1 MSIDDAIRL
10 NFELLDKIDLLPF
23 INEREDPYDIMN
35 AIEGAYE
42 DHEFS
47 EDVEAIVEG
56 DTLQGF
62 IFNYIGMEDFIEYLH
77 SRYGTTFN
85 SEIKYWVVNR
95 GTDANV

>member
-35 AIEGAYE
+35 AIEDAYE
-42 DHEFS
+42 NHEFS
-47 EDVEAIVEG
+47 EDVGAIIEG

-62 IFNYIGMEDFIEYLH
+62 IFNYVGVEDFIEYLH

-95 GTDANV
+95 GTDA

>member
-23 INEREDPYDIMN
+23 INEREDPYDIMD

-47 EDVEAIVEG
+47 EEVETIVEG

-62 IFNYIGMEDFIEYLH
+62 IFNYVSVEDFIEYLH

-95 GTDANV
+95 GTDA

>member
-10 NFELLDKIDLLPF
+10 NFDLLDKIDLLPF
-23 INEREDPYDIMN
+23 VNEREDPYDIMD

-47 EDVEAIVEG
+47 EEVEAIVEG

-62 IFNYIGMEDFIEYLH
+62 IFNYVGLEDFIEYLH

-95 GTDANV
+95 GTDA

>member
-1 MSIDDAIRL
+1 MSIDDAIRF
-10 NFELLDKIDLLPF
+10 NFELLDKIDLFPF

-47 EDVEAIVEG
+47 EDVGAIVEG
-56 DTLQGF
+56 DILQGF
-62 IFNYIGMEDFIEYLH
+62 IFNYISMEDFIEYLH

-95 GTDANV
+95 GTDA

>member
-23 INEREDPYDIMN
+23 INEREDPYDIMD

-47 EDVEAIVEG
+47 EEVEAIVEG

-62 IFNYIGMEDFIEYLH
+62 IFNYVSLEDFIEYLH

-95 GTDANV
+95 GTDLDT

>member
-23 INEREDPYDIMN
+23 INEREDPYDIMD

-47 EDVEAIVEG
+47 KEVEAIVEG

-62 IFNYIGMEDFIEYLH
+62 IFNYVSVEDFIEYLH

-95 GTDANV
+95 GTDA

>member
-23 INEREDPYDIMN
+23 INERENPYDIMD

-47 EDVEAIVEG
+47 EEVEVIVEG
-56 DTLQGF
+56 DTLQGE
-62 IFNYIGMEDFIEYLH
+62 IFNHVCMEDFMDYLH
-77 SRYGTTFN
+77 NRYGTTFN

-95 GTDANV
+95 GTDA

>member
-23 INEREDPYDIMN
+23 INEREDPYDIMD

-47 EDVEAIVEG
+47 EEVEAIVEG

-62 IFNYIGMEDFIEYLH
+62 IFNYVSLEDFIEYLH

-95 GTDANV
+95 GTDA

>member
-23 INEREDPYDIMN
+23 INEREDPYDIMD
-35 AIEGAYE
+35 AIKGAYE

-47 EDVEAIVEG
+47 EEVEAIVEG

-62 IFNYIGMEDFIEYLH
+62 IFNYVSLEDFIEYLH

-95 GTDANV
+95 GTDLDT

>member
-23 INEREDPYDIMN
+23 INEREDPYDIMD
-35 AIEGAYE
+35 AIESAYE

-47 EDVEAIVEG
+47 KEVETIVEG

-62 IFNYIGMEDFIEYLH
+62 IFNYVSVEDFIEYLH

-95 GTDANV
+95 GTDA

>member
-23 INEREDPYDIMN
+23 INEHEDPYDIMD

-47 EDVEAIVEG
+47 EEVEAIVEG

-62 IFNYIGMEDFIEYLH
+62 IFNYVSLEDFIEYLH

-95 GTDANV
+95 GTDLDT